1 MQCSCGSRDHTY
13 PLLSG
18 IGNVLVGLEER
29 ADVDGL
35 SSPEMPVNRPIKGKL
50 QRPPVERSARMGQS
64 GDPKLETMADESPS
78 QSSLPRRHD
87 GQSVCIP
94 RKKVPQGEWQVVGG
108 EETRYWGREG
118 RDALGIRLPC
128 QAANWAGHGPLGGN
142 EVSRGVRIWSSGLCV
157 KGEWT
162 ARRTAVN
169 LVAGKTVVV
178 DYNCQLLGL
187 GLLMP
192 QLLGLR
198 AGEKTGPCSLVIGTE
213 GVLIG

>member
-1 MQCSCGSRDHTY
+1 M
-13 PLLSG
+13 SG
-18 IGNVLVGLEER
+18 IGNILVGLEER

-35 SSPEMPVNRPIKGKL
+35 SSPEMPVNGPIKGKL

-64 GDPKLETMADESPS
+64 GDPKLEAMADGGSS

-87 GQSVCIP
+87 GQNVCIP
-94 RKKVPQGEWQVVGG
+94 RKKVTQGEWEEVGG

-128 QAANWAGHGPLGGN
+128 QAANWAGHGPLGES
-142 EVSRGVRIWSSGLCV
+142 EVSQGIRIWSSRLCI
-157 KGEWT
+157 KGEWA
-162 ARRTAVN
+162 ARRTALN

-187 GLLMP
+187 ELLMP
-192 QLLGLR
+192 QLLGLL
-198 AGEKTGPCSLVIGTE
+198 AGEKLD
-213 GVLIG
+213 LAAW